1 MAKRLSEMT
10 ASFVLTNAFC
20 YLCQK
25 HMSMP
30 FLPAEKL
37 FSRSWFVSYALI
49 LCGTFI
55 LAAGFVLFITPH
67 RIVPG
72 GVYGIAIVIH
82 YLTQGMFSFAPNGLP
97 VGTVAVSLD
106 IPLILIGIK
115 ILGPR
120 FGIKTI
126 IGSAL
131 TAFWVD
137 FLTSLYGYEPLV
149 PDDTLLSSVFGGVLL
164 GVGLGLIFKSKAT
177 SGGSD
182 IIAMIAAKYTRMPVG
197 QLLIIVD
204 SLIVLFG
211 LVAFRDWRIPLY
223 SWVVIFI
230 TGRVID
236 YLLEGAVY
244 HKSLFIISDKYEE
257 IGQKLLY
264 DLGRGGTLLAA
275 TGMYEGKER
284 KIIFTNVNRREMI
297 LLRSYIHSIDPNAFI
312 TVFDA
317 SEVLGEGFKPLKD

>member
-1 MAKRLSEMT
+1 
-10 ASFVLTNAFC
+10 
-20 YLCQK
+20 
-25 HMSMP
+25 MP

-37 FSRSWFVSYALI
+37 FSRSWFASYALI

-55 LAAGFVLFITPH
+55 LAAGFILFITPYK
-67 RIVPG
+67 IVPG

-82 YLTQGMFSFAPNGLP
+82 YLTQGVFAFAPNGLP

-106 IPLILIGIK
+106 IPLILMGIK
-115 ILGPR
+115 ILGPQ
-120 FGIKTI
+120 FGVKTI
-126 IGSAL
+126 VGSAF

-137 FLTSLYGYEPLV
+137 LLTSLYGYEPLV
-149 PDDTLLSSVFGGVLL
+149 SDDTLLSSVFGGLLL
-164 GVGLGLIFKSKAT
+164 GVGLGLVFKSKAT

-182 IIAMIAAKYTRMPVG
+182 IIAMIAAKYFRIPVG
-197 QLLIIVD
+197 QLLIFVD
-204 SLIVLFG
+204 SVIVLFG
-211 LVAFRDWRIPLY
+211 LIAFRDWRIPLY

-230 TGRVID
+230 TGKMID

-257 IGQKLLY
+257 IREKLLF
-264 DLGRGGTLLAA
+264 DLGRGGTLLTG

-284 KIIFTNVNRREMI
+284 KIIFANVNRREMI
-297 LLRSYIHSIDPNAFI
+297 LLKSHIHSIDPEAFI

-317 SEVLGEGFKPLKD
+317 SEVLGEGFKPLKE